1 MNPTL
6 MVGAVVAILVI
17 GAVVVLGMG
26 ARNTGDSSMT
36 AEDINPANDNSDMVA
51 DEGPLTDEEL
61 IPENAI
67 EVEGGN
73 FSFSPNEIR
82 VKAGEPVTIKLNSA
96 DLMHNFVVDELN
108 VRTEVVKAGTFG
120 VITFTPTEPG
130 EYEFYCGVGSHR
142 ANGMV
147 GTLIVE

>member
-1 MNPTL
+1 MF
-6 MVGAVVAILVI
+6 MVVGVVAVLVI

-26 ARNTGDSSMT
+26 ARDTGDSESMMT
-36 AEDINPANDNSDMVA
+36 QDSNPANDSGEMIT
-51 DEGPLTDEEL
+51 DETPLSDEEL

-73 FSFSPNEIR
+73 FTFSPNEIR
-82 VKAGEPVTIKLNSA
+82 VKAGETVTIKLNA
-96 DLMHNFVVDELN
+96 TDLRHNFVIDELN
-108 VRTEVVKAGTFG
+108 VRTEVIEAGSSG
-120 VITFTPTEPG
+120 AITFTPTEPG
-130 EYEFYCGVGSHR
+130 KYEFYCGVGTHR